1 MNKNNIFD
9 FLENSE
15 DGDLEMIYR
24 LTPEL
29 SDEQFERIL
38 TMSKKRRNIMK
49 KSNERNI
56 KMIQK
61 NPDTVSGVDIYKR
74 PSWTRILATA
84 ASFVILAGGLAFGFH
99 LMRKSDSPA
108 PPLSSDAQST
118 SNTSTTTSIVTTSTQ
133 PAEDTY
139 RAECEKAMNEIERNK
154 GEAYELIAHISDH
167 IDMND
172 TFEVNVHDSYCD
184 PGTEP
189 IVTNSQITYARYT
202 NTKFGS
208 LDEMRD
214 FYIEY
219 AVKYVWGPD
228 WEYTSGSDMDSH
240 NVERYFDTRVQPG
253 DTLNTNSWDKS
264 DIIPMYTEYNGK
276 IYKLVAKDS
285 AAFMTDAEYWEK
297 ENNSDLYYILGD
309 CSADAFDIYYVYYNP
324 DAIEEMYGRAV
335 PVKKENGKWVRDNTL
350 QKEISVELCRE
361 LCEKHIIN
369 NQMS

>member
-139 RAECEKAMNEIERNK
+139 RAECEKAMNEIERNMD
-154 GEAYELIAHISDH
+154 EAYELIAHISDH

-172 TFEVNVHDSYCD
+172 TFEVNVEMSPEHFTDKVSD
-184 PGTEP
+184 VLKME
-189 IVTNSQITYARYT
+189 
-202 NTKFGS
+202 KS
-208 LDEMRD
+208 LANAM
-214 FYIEY
+214 
-219 AVKYVWGPD
+219 
-228 WEYTSGSDMDSH
+228 
-240 NVERYFDTRVQPG
+240 
-253 DTLNTNSWDKS
+253 
-264 DIIPMYTEYNGK
+264 K
-276 IYKLVAKDS
+276 IMLGINPTVHLVAAKS
-285 AAFMTDAEYWEK
+285 IVRSEGK
-297 ENNSDLYYILGD
+297 
-309 CSADAFDIYYVYYNP
+309 
-324 DAIEEMYGRAV
+324 AV
-335 PVKKENGKWVRDNTL
+335 RVIDKRKLHD
-350 QKEISVELCRE
+350 
-361 LCEKHIIN
+361 
-369 NQMS
+369 

>member
-172 TFEVNVHDSYCD
+172 TFEVNVHDSYSD

-202 NTKFGS
+202 NTNFGS

-219 AVKYVWGPD
+219 AVKYTWGPD

-240 NVERYFDTRVQPG
+240 YVERYFDTRVQPG

-335 PVKKENGKWVRDNTL
+335 PVKKENGKWVRYNNL
-350 QKEISVELCRE
+350 QEEISVELCHE

>member
-1 MNKNNIFD
+1 MSKNNIFD

-56 KMIQK
+56 KMIHK
-61 NPDTVSGVDIYKR
+61 NPDTVSGVEIYKR
-74 PSWTRILATA
+74 PSWIRPLTAA

-108 PPLSSDAQST
+108 PPLSSDTQST
-118 SNTSTTTSIVTTSTQ
+118 SSTSTTSSIVTGTQ
-133 PAEDTY
+133 SAEDIY
-139 RAECEKAMNEIERNK
+139 RAECEKAMNEIERNRD
-154 GEAYELIAHISDH
+154 EAYELVAHISDH
-167 IDMND
+167 IDLND
-172 TFEVNVHDSYCD
+172 TFKVNVHDSYLD

-189 IVTNSQITYARYT
+189 IINNYQITYARYT
-202 NTKFGS
+202 NTKFSS

-219 AVKYVWGPD
+219 AVKYTWGPD
-228 WEYTSGSDMDSH
+228 WEYNGSDMDSH
-240 NVERYFDTRVQPG
+240 YVERYFDTRVQPG
-253 DTLNTNSWDKS
+253 DTLNTNSWDKN
-264 DIIPMYTEYNGK
+264 DITPLYTEYNGK
-276 IYKLVAKDS
+276 IYKLVAEDS
-285 AAFMTDAEYWEK
+285 AAFQTDAEYWEK
-297 ENNSDLYYILGD
+297 ANNSDMYSILGE
-309 CSADAFDIYYVYYNP
+309 CSADAFDIYSVYYHP
-324 DAIEEMYGRAV
+324 DVIEEMYGYVV
-335 PVKKENGKWVRDNTL
+335 PVKKENGKWVRYNNL
-350 QKEISVELCRE
+350 QEEMSEELCRE
-361 LCEKHIIN
+361 LCEKYITN